1 MGDFD
6 KYGEMDVLRIFDNNS
21 LGSYYKFLVKYEKE
35 YTIRLSEAEEKVI
48 EFVSKKLAS
57 GKRIHELEM
66 LKRLLKYQHGIMTQL
81 KKSLHENYNCS
92 MDDDCAENVVNM
104 MTNEFPTSAAKK
116 TYSQCVFLEKEGSD
130 YSMSQSFGE
139 MLQNEDFYNILEE
152 LIDFGISRYKENF
165 SMRYQ
170 DTDLVLYQKY
180 TYEDACRLLNWERN
194 EVPLNIGGYVC
205 VLFSLIWGVFCV
217 LIVKIIHPL
226 IYKVL
231 TMIPLVLGIVVMAC
245 LAVGLLADLY
255 VTASG
260 ILKMNRRLEAME
272 KIAAELKELSDK
284 VGENIYENV
293 MEGME
298 FREEKKARIEE
309 LKEKYEEMAENRTKV
324 GERLVKAFPKMQ
336 VRQHKEIFEEL
347 RERVRRRK

>member
-1 MGDFD
+1 MTEFYYFALSFFV
-6 KYGEMDVLRIFDNNS
+6 YGFLGWCTEVAYAAAKQGKFVNRGFLNGPICPVYGIGVGVVVQFLTPVENNLVLLYIS
-21 LGSYYKFLVKYEKE
+21 STILV
-35 YTIRLSEAEEKVI
+35 TVI
-48 EFVSKKLAS
+48 E
-57 GKRIHELEM
+57 
-66 LKRLLKYQHGIMTQL
+66 GITGFL
-81 KKSLHENYNCS
+81 
-92 MDDDCAENVVNM
+92 
-104 MTNEFPTSAAKK
+104 
-116 TYSQCVFLEKEGSD
+116 LEKIFHNKWWD
-130 YSMSQSFGE
+130 YSEQ
-139 MLQNEDFYNILEE
+139 
-152 LIDFGISRYKENF
+152 
-165 SMRYQ
+165 
-170 DTDLVLYQKY
+170 
-180 TYEDACRLLNWERN
+180 
-194 EVPLNIGGYVC
+194 PLNIGGYVC

-309 LKEKYEEMAENRTKV
+309 LKAKYEEMAENRTKV

-336 VRQHKEIFEEL
+336 VGQHKEIFEEL
-347 RERVRRRK
+347 RERMDREHIRVFVIDASLGLCGFVLAQEVELQCQSPLIK

>member
-1 MGDFD
+1 MTELYYFALSFFV
-6 KYGEMDVLRIFDNNS
+6 YGFLGWCTEVAYAAAKQGKFVNRGFLNGPICPVYGIGVGVVVQFLTPVENNLVLLYIS
-21 LGSYYKFLVKYEKE
+21 STILV
-35 YTIRLSEAEEKVI
+35 TVI
-48 EFVSKKLAS
+48 E
-57 GKRIHELEM
+57 
-66 LKRLLKYQHGIMTQL
+66 GITGFL
-81 KKSLHENYNCS
+81 
-92 MDDDCAENVVNM
+92 
-104 MTNEFPTSAAKK
+104 
-116 TYSQCVFLEKEGSD
+116 LEKIFHNKWWD
-130 YSMSQSFGE
+130 YSEQ
-139 MLQNEDFYNILEE
+139 
-152 LIDFGISRYKENF
+152 
-165 SMRYQ
+165 
-170 DTDLVLYQKY
+170 
-180 TYEDACRLLNWERN
+180 
-194 EVPLNIGGYVC
+194 PLNIGGYVC

-309 LKEKYEEMAENRTKV
+309 LKAKYEEMAENRTKV

-336 VRQHKEIFEEL
+336 VGQHKEIFEEL
-347 RERVRRRK
+347 RERMDREHIRVFVIDSSLGLCGFVLAQEVELKCP

>member
-1 MGDFD
+1 MTELYYFALSFFV
-6 KYGEMDVLRIFDNNS
+6 YGFLGWCTEVAYAAAKQGKFVNRGFLNGPICPVYGIGVGVVVQFLTPVENNLVLLYIS
-21 LGSYYKFLVKYEKE
+21 STILV
-35 YTIRLSEAEEKVI
+35 TVI
-48 EFVSKKLAS
+48 E
-57 GKRIHELEM
+57 
-66 LKRLLKYQHGIMTQL
+66 GITGFL
-81 KKSLHENYNCS
+81 
-92 MDDDCAENVVNM
+92 
-104 MTNEFPTSAAKK
+104 
-116 TYSQCVFLEKEGSD
+116 LEKIFHNKWWD
-130 YSMSQSFGE
+130 YSEQ
-139 MLQNEDFYNILEE
+139 
-152 LIDFGISRYKENF
+152 
-165 SMRYQ
+165 
-170 DTDLVLYQKY
+170 
-180 TYEDACRLLNWERN
+180 
-194 EVPLNIGGYVC
+194 PLNIGGYVC

-336 VRQHKEIFEEL
+336 GGQHKEIFEEL
-347 RERVRRRK
+347 RERMDREHIRVFVIDASLGLCGFVLAQEVELQCQSPLIK

>member
-1 MGDFD
+1 MTKKERGYLTELYYFALSFFV
-6 KYGEMDVLRIFDNNS
+6 YGFLGWCTEVAYAAAKQGKFVNRGFLNGPICPVYGIGVGVVVQFLRRLRIPGVAVYQS
-21 LGSYYKFLVKYEKE
+21 TILV
-35 YTIRLSEAEEKVI
+35 TVI
-48 EFVSKKLAS
+48 E
-57 GKRIHELEM
+57 
-66 LKRLLKYQHGIMTQL
+66 GITGFL
-81 KKSLHENYNCS
+81 
-92 MDDDCAENVVNM
+92 
-104 MTNEFPTSAAKK
+104 
-116 TYSQCVFLEKEGSD
+116 LEKIFHNKWWD
-130 YSMSQSFGE
+130 YSEQ
-139 MLQNEDFYNILEE
+139 
-152 LIDFGISRYKENF
+152 
-165 SMRYQ
+165 
-170 DTDLVLYQKY
+170 
-180 TYEDACRLLNWERN
+180 
-194 EVPLNIGGYVC
+194 PLNIGGYVC

-309 LKEKYEEMAENRTKV
+309 LKAKYEEMAENRTK
-324 GERLVKAFPKMQ
+324 LVS
-336 VRQHKEIFEEL
+336 VS
-347 RERVRRRK
+347 

>member
-1 MGDFD
+1 MTKKERGYLTELYYFALSFFV
-6 KYGEMDVLRIFDNNS
+6 YGFLGWCTEVAYAAAKQGKFVNRGFLNGPICPVYGIGVGVVVQFLTPVENNLVLLYIS
-21 LGSYYKFLVKYEKE
+21 SAILV
-35 YTIRLSEAEEKVI
+35 TVI
-48 EFVSKKLAS
+48 E
-57 GKRIHELEM
+57 
-66 LKRLLKYQHGIMTQL
+66 GITGFL
-81 KKSLHENYNCS
+81 
-92 MDDDCAENVVNM
+92 
-104 MTNEFPTSAAKK
+104 
-116 TYSQCVFLEKEGSD
+116 LEKIFHNKWWD
-130 YSMSQSFGE
+130 YSEQ
-139 MLQNEDFYNILEE
+139 
-152 LIDFGISRYKENF
+152 
-165 SMRYQ
+165 
-170 DTDLVLYQKY
+170 
-180 TYEDACRLLNWERN
+180 
-194 EVPLNIGGYVC
+194 PLNIGGYVC

-309 LKEKYEEMAENRTKV
+309 LKVKYEEMAENRTKV

-336 VRQHKEIFEEL
+336 VGQHKEIFEEL
-347 RERVRRRK
+347 RERIKRSK

>member
-1 MGDFD
+1 
-6 KYGEMDVLRIFDNNS
+6 
-21 LGSYYKFLVKYEKE
+21 
-35 YTIRLSEAEEKVI
+35 
-48 EFVSKKLAS
+48 
-57 GKRIHELEM
+57 M
-66 LKRLLKYQHGIMTQL
+66 L
-81 KKSLHENYNCS
+81 
-92 MDDDCAENVVNM
+92 
-104 MTNEFPTSAAKK
+104 
-116 TYSQCVFLEKEGSD
+116 
-130 YSMSQSFGE
+130 
-139 MLQNEDFYNILEE
+139 
-152 LIDFGISRYKENF
+152 
-165 SMRYQ
+165 
-170 DTDLVLYQKY
+170 
-180 TYEDACRLLNWERN
+180 RN
-194 EVPLNIGGYVC
+194 EVESRIMKFINIIMKKERVYLTELYYFALSFFVYGFLGWCTEVAYAAAKQGKFVNRGFLNGPICPVYGIGVGVVVQFLTPVENNLVLLYISSTVLVTVIEGITGFLLEKIFHNKWWDYSEQPLNIGGYVC

-309 LKEKYEEMAENRTKV
+309 LKAKYEEMAENRTKV

-336 VRQHKEIFEEL
+336 VGQHKEIFEEL
-347 RERVRRRK
+347 R

>member
-1 MGDFD
+1 MTELYYFALSFFVYGFMGWCTEVAYAAAKQGKFVNRGFLNGPICPV
-6 KYGEMDVLRIFDNNS
+6 YGIGVGVVVQFLTPVENNLVLLYIS
-21 LGSYYKFLVKYEKE
+21 STILV
-35 YTIRLSEAEEKVI
+35 TVI
-48 EFVSKKLAS
+48 E
-57 GKRIHELEM
+57 
-66 LKRLLKYQHGIMTQL
+66 GITGFL
-81 KKSLHENYNCS
+81 
-92 MDDDCAENVVNM
+92 
-104 MTNEFPTSAAKK
+104 
-116 TYSQCVFLEKEGSD
+116 LEKIFHNKWWD
-130 YSMSQSFGE
+130 YSEQ
-139 MLQNEDFYNILEE
+139 
-152 LIDFGISRYKENF
+152 
-165 SMRYQ
+165 
-170 DTDLVLYQKY
+170 
-180 TYEDACRLLNWERN
+180 
-194 EVPLNIGGYVC
+194 PLNIGGYVC

-336 VRQHKEIFEEL
+336 VGQHKEIFEEL
-347 RERVRRRK
+347 RERIKRSK

>member
-1 MGDFD
+1 MPQNIYQAVWIFIIYAFLGWCSEVAFAAVN
-6 KYGEMDVLRIFDNNS
+6 KGKFVNRGFLNGPVCPIYGVGMLIVVLCLWNLRDRPLLLF
-21 LGSYYKFLVKYEKE
+21 LGSALL
-35 YTIRLSEAEEKVI
+35 TTAL
-48 EFVSKKLAS
+48 EFVT
-57 GKRIHELEM
+57 GFVLERFFHD
-66 LKRLLKYQHGIMTQL
+66 KWW
-81 KKSLHENYNCS
+81 
-92 MDDDCAENVVNM
+92 
-104 MTNEFPTSAAKK
+104 
-116 TYSQCVFLEKEGSD
+116 D
-130 YSMSQSFGE
+130 YSEQ
-139 MLQNEDFYNILEE
+139 
-152 LIDFGISRYKENF
+152 
-165 SMRYQ
+165 
-170 DTDLVLYQKY
+170 
-180 TYEDACRLLNWERN
+180 
-194 EVPLNIGGYVC
+194 PLNIGGYVC

-309 LKEKYEEMAENRTKV
+309 LKAKYEEMAENRTKV

-336 VRQHKEIFEEL
+336 VGQHKEIFEEL
-347 RERVRRRK
+347 RERIKRSK

>member
-1 MGDFD
+1 MTELYYFALSFFV
-6 KYGEMDVLRIFDNNS
+6 YGFLGWCTEVAYAAAKQGKFVNRGFLNGPICPVYGIGVGVVVQFLTPVENNLVLLYIS
-21 LGSYYKFLVKYEKE
+21 STILV
-35 YTIRLSEAEEKVI
+35 TVI
-48 EFVSKKLAS
+48 E
-57 GKRIHELEM
+57 
-66 LKRLLKYQHGIMTQL
+66 GITGFL
-81 KKSLHENYNCS
+81 
-92 MDDDCAENVVNM
+92 
-104 MTNEFPTSAAKK
+104 
-116 TYSQCVFLEKEGSD
+116 LEKIFHNKWWD
-130 YSMSQSFGE
+130 YSEQ
-139 MLQNEDFYNILEE
+139 
-152 LIDFGISRYKENF
+152 
-165 SMRYQ
+165 
-170 DTDLVLYQKY
+170 
-180 TYEDACRLLNWERN
+180 
-194 EVPLNIGGYVC
+194 PLNIGGYVC

-309 LKEKYEEMAENRTKV
+309 LKAKYEEMAENRTKV

-336 VRQHKEIFEEL
+336 VGQHKEIFEEL
-347 RERVRRRK
+347 RERMDREHIRVFVIDSSLGLCGFVLAQEVELQCQSLLIK

>member
-1 MGDFD
+1 MESRIIKFINIMTKKERGYLTELYYFALSFFV
-6 KYGEMDVLRIFDNNS
+6 YGFLGWCTEVAYAAAKQGKFVNRGFLNGPICPVYGIGVGVVVQFLTPVENNLVLLYIS
-21 LGSYYKFLVKYEKE
+21 STILV
-35 YTIRLSEAEEKVI
+35 TVI
-48 EFVSKKLAS
+48 E
-57 GKRIHELEM
+57 
-66 LKRLLKYQHGIMTQL
+66 GITGFL
-81 KKSLHENYNCS
+81 
-92 MDDDCAENVVNM
+92 
-104 MTNEFPTSAAKK
+104 
-116 TYSQCVFLEKEGSD
+116 LEKIFHNKWWD
-130 YSMSQSFGE
+130 YSEQ
-139 MLQNEDFYNILEE
+139 
-152 LIDFGISRYKENF
+152 
-165 SMRYQ
+165 
-170 DTDLVLYQKY
+170 
-180 TYEDACRLLNWERN
+180 
-194 EVPLNIGGYVC
+194 PLNIGGYVC

-245 LAVGLLADLY
+245 LVVGLLADLY

-309 LKEKYEEMAENRTKV
+309 LKAKYEEMAENRTKV

-336 VRQHKEIFEEL
+336 VGQHKEIFEEV
-347 RERVRRRK
+347 RERIKRSK

>member
-1 MGDFD
+1 MTKKERGYLTELYYFALSFFV
-6 KYGEMDVLRIFDNNS
+6 YGFLGWCTEVAYAAAKQGKFVNRGFLNGPICPVYGIGVGVVVQFLTPVENNLVLLYISSTILVTVIEGITGFLLERIFHN
-21 LGSYYKFLVKYEKE
+21 KWW
-35 YTIRLSEAEEKVI
+35 
-48 EFVSKKLAS
+48 
-57 GKRIHELEM
+57 
-66 LKRLLKYQHGIMTQL
+66 
-81 KKSLHENYNCS
+81 
-92 MDDDCAENVVNM
+92 
-104 MTNEFPTSAAKK
+104 
-116 TYSQCVFLEKEGSD
+116 D
-130 YSMSQSFGE
+130 YSEQ
-139 MLQNEDFYNILEE
+139 
-152 LIDFGISRYKENF
+152 
-165 SMRYQ
+165 
-170 DTDLVLYQKY
+170 
-180 TYEDACRLLNWERN
+180 
-194 EVPLNIGGYVC
+194 PLNIGGYVC

-272 KIAAELKELSDK
+272 KIAAELKDLSNK

-298 FREEKKARIEE
+298 FQEEKKEQFSNAREGLKERLEEPKARMEE
-309 LKEKYEEMAENRTKV
+309 LKAKYEEMAENRTKV

-336 VRQHKEIFEEL
+336 SRQHKEIFEEL
-347 RERVRRRK
+347 RERVRRSK